1 MNVFI
6 VHAHSEPKNFIDMLP
21 PFVAYSPA
29 RIGDTSRAEYLALYR
44 QRLLTLETT
53 SPIEF

>member
-6 VHAHSEPKNFIDMLP
+6 VHAHSEPKNFIDVLP